1 MPFSKQMYKMSSTV
15 ELYLYIHSNNYPGGV
30 GDDSVRKLLA
40 GASPLE
46 SESEINRIQ
55 S

>member
-1 MPFSKQMYKMSSTV
+1 MQSCKSD
-15 ELYLYIHSNNYPGGV
+15 NYPGGV

-46 SESEINRIQ
+46 SEPEINRIQ
-55 S
+55 SLTCIWLLGGL